1 MTKPLNIQI
10 FGSPGTGKSTLA
22 SGLFYNM
29 KVQGYKVE
37 FISEYAKGLT
47 YSQDYTKLKD
57 QLMVLAN
64 QYHKFY
70 RTKNSEIDYLIHESP
85 FLLGLVYFQEDDIIK
100 EQYFKPLIVNMYKNM
115 NSINIFL
122 ERNIDLGYQEFGR
135 NQKLEEAIELDN
147 KILKILDENEIPYIK
162 LKSSDK
168 TIEEILEII
177 KNNKQI
183 DLHKNVYK
191 TIKLGNIT
199 NKLNDANFIKHC
211 EELANLYKSNGRKYE
226 DILEHTLCGEAI
238 EDLVCEI
245 FGLNKTKF
253 ETSEYDAEKDG
264 LKYEIK
270 HTISQSEWWVYNPD
284 AYKFFIQNSDKLD
297 YIILVYLDESTK
309 DVYLKYVAKAK
320 NFKDYTRKSSYNSK
334 YIYDVRKA
342 EANSD
347 VRIYNTL

>member
-177 KNNKQI
+177 KNDKQEKV
-183 DLHKNVYK
+183 HK
-191 TIKLGNIT
+191 T
-199 NKLNDANFIKHC
+199 
-211 EELANLYKSNGRKYE
+211 
-226 DILEHTLCGEAI
+226 
-238 EDLVCEI
+238 
-245 FGLNKTKF
+245 
-253 ETSEYDAEKDG
+253 
-264 LKYEIK
+264 
-270 HTISQSEWWVYNPD
+270 
-284 AYKFFIQNSDKLD
+284 QNT
-297 YIILVYLDESTK
+297 YMM
-309 DVYLKYVAKAK
+309 
-320 NFKDYTRKSSYNSK
+320 
-334 YIYDVRKA
+334 
-342 EANSD
+342 
-347 VRIYNTL
+347 

>member
-10 FGSPGTGKSTLA
+10 FGSPGVGKSTIS

-115 NSINIFL
+115 NSTNIFL
-122 ERNIDLGYQEFGR
+122 ERNIELGYQEFGR

-147 KILKILDENEIPYIK
+147 KILKILDDNEIPYIK

-284 AYKFFIQNSDKLD
+284 AYKFFFENVKDLD
-297 YIILVYLDESTK
+297 YIILVYLNKNTNDI
-309 DVYLKYVAKAK
+309 YLKYVANAK
-320 NFKDYTRKSSYNSK
+320 TFEKYVRKSSYNDK

-347 VRIYNTL
+347 VRIYNI

>member
-1 MTKPLNIQI
+1 MNIQNKELLNIQ
-10 FGSPGTGKSTLA
+10 FFAGPGVGKSTIS

-122 ERNIDLGYQEFGR
+122 ERNIELGYQEFGR
-135 NQKLEEAIELDN
+135 IQKLEEAIELDN
-147 KILKILDENEIPYIK
+147 KILKILDDNEIPYIK

-168 TIEEILEII
+168 AIEKILEII
-177 KNNKQI
+177 ENNKQ
-183 DLHKNVYK
+183 
-191 TIKLGNIT
+191 
-199 NKLNDANFIKHC
+199 
-211 EELANLYKSNGRKYE
+211 
-226 DILEHTLCGEAI
+226 
-238 EDLVCEI
+238 
-245 FGLNKTKF
+245 
-253 ETSEYDAEKDG
+253 EKVH
-264 LKYEIK
+264 I
-270 HTISQSEWWVYNPD
+270 
-284 AYKFFIQNSDKLD
+284 AQNT
-297 YIILVYLDESTK
+297 YMM
-309 DVYLKYVAKAK
+309 
-320 NFKDYTRKSSYNSK
+320 
-334 YIYDVRKA
+334 
-342 EANSD
+342 
-347 VRIYNTL
+347 